1 MSRFLYARAAAL
13 LPAPAAP
20 CEPALRGTGVQTIAG
35 RQYVVAWR
43 APAPLPLAEFFA
55 VDFELCARDG
65 GSVEAPRVD
74 ATMPE
79 HGHGMNYR
87 PTVAAQGKGR
97 FRADGLLLHMPG
109 RWQLD
114 FAVGGEVLRTAVDV
128 D

>member
-1 MSRFLYARAAAL
+1 MKRAAALAAAL
-13 LPAPAAP
+13 LPACAAA
-20 CEPALRGTGVQTIAG
+20 CEPALRGAGVQTIAG
-35 RQYVVAWR
+35 QQYVLAWR

-55 VDFELCARDG
+55 IDFAVCERDG
-65 GSVEAPRVD
+65 GRIDMPRVD

-87 PTVAAQGKGR
+87 PAVAPQGKGR

-109 RWQLD
+109 RWQLS
-114 FAVGGEVLRTAVDV
+114 FAVGGEVLRTAVTV